1 MYQTVVTHT
10 AMNPL
15 TVSLPQTQLCTVPDL
30 TILFTVGGFLLLL
43 VGLGCLSFARRK
55 RRGAG
60 CGVLLP
66 AAGAHRPG
74 FGFHSGPDRLVQ
86 PQGAKGGGQ
95 RLFDIR
101 RCHG

>member
-43 VGLGCLSFARRK
+43 VGLGCL
-55 RRGAG
+55 
-60 CGVLLP
+60 LP